1 MALLWIGVG
10 VWAALTIGAWSLYRA
25 GRWQSD
31 RYRDLLAVGVLG
43 GLTVGFFWRP
53 LLAGDVWTP
62 ADGGDLVSFLYPL
75 YRFVAEE
82 LRSGRVPLWN
92 PYLYG
97 GAPFIGEVQ
106 AGVFYPLNLALA
118 LLFPPQFPYERMEWL
133 SAFHIFLAGLNMY
146 LFLRWLPGMPAPAS
160 EGEPKPCPV
169 RRPVAVA
176 GAVAFMFSDLF
187 LTHFGNLNL
196 IAVFSWLPLAFGL
209 FMLGMDRGKWPHA
222 LAAGVVVGVATL
234 AGHLQMTVFTALALA
249 FLALWEFGAGWR
261 ERRMRDLGTWRPLAR
276 LALCG
281 LVTVGLSSLVLL
293 PAVEFARESVRA
305 AWGYSQTVEYSL
317 SPPQLIGLLIPQ
329 FFGRGPALHW
339 GVWPRVEAGYLGL
352 LPLVLVAATWLFR
365 RDRLTGML
373 TALGLLALLL
383 ALGIYAI
390 LHGWLTALVPGLGQ
404 LRASAR
410 FVGLMDFGLAAL
422 AALGLDAILSIPPWE
437 QPVPLV
443 RLQEGLRKAVLG
455 TWLVPVPLAYLAL
468 LLGQDRDPQIVV
480 RLSVTLIGVT
490 LFAVW
495 LTASWAWLAALRTRW
510 VGTAGAGVLAVA
522 LIFLDL
528 ASNGAYMDLGT
539 EDPSARFHAHPA
551 LVAFLKGDADLFRID
566 TRTDV
571 ERWWQPNTALV
582 HRLQDVG
589 GVANPLTLASYQQ
602 YWEGMGGRSSRL
614 YDLLNVKYVIT
625 PRGAPMDT
633 AKFQVAFDGDPDLVV
648 YRNTGFLPRA
658 FLVNRAISAEG
669 KAARDFVHAP
679 TFDPTRQIVV
689 EGGPAL
695 EGTAAEPGR
704 AQVVAYPGD
713 RIEVQVDAVETAYLF
728 LSEVFYPGWRAEVD
742 GEPAP
747 IYRAN
752 GLFRTVLV
760 PAGQHRVVLTFS
772 PRSWRVGLGLSL
784 VAWLGAAGVG
794 GLALVRRE
802 RRRRAYGG
810 ERA

>member
-1 MALLWIGVG
+1 MAIFWGGVA
-10 VWAALTIGAWSLYRA
+10 VWAALTAGAWALCRA
-25 GRWQSD
+25 GRWRSD
-31 RYRDLLAVGVLG
+31 RYREFLAAGALA

-53 LLAGDVWTP
+53 LLSGDVWLP

-82 LRSGRVPLWN
+82 VRAGRVPLWN
-92 PYLYG
+92 PYLYA

-106 AGVFYPLNLALA
+106 AGIFYPLNLLLA
-118 LLFPPQFPYERMEWL
+118 LLFPPAFPYERMEWL

-146 LFLRWLPGMPAPAS
+146 IFLRWLPGTPAPAD
-160 EGEPKPCPV
+160 EGGAKPCPV
-169 RRPVAVA
+169 RRPAALA

-209 FMLGMDRGKWPHA
+209 LMRGMGRGRWGYA
-222 LAAGVVVGVATL
+222 FAAGVVVGVATL

-249 FLALWEFGAGWR
+249 FLALWEFGTAWR
-261 ERRMRDLGTWRPLAR
+261 ERGVGDLETWRPLGR

-281 LVTVGLSSLVLL
+281 VVAAGLSALVLL
-293 PAVEFARESVRA
+293 PALEFARQSVRA
-305 AWGYSQTVEYSL
+305 AWGYSQAVEYSL

-352 LPLVLVAATWLFR
+352 LPLVLVAAAWLFR
-365 RDRLTGML
+365 RDRLTGMF
-373 TALGLLALLL
+373 TALALVALLL

-390 LHGWLTALVPGLGQ
+390 VHGWLTALVPGLSQ

-410 FVGLMDFGLAAL
+410 FVGLMGFGLAAL
-422 AALGLDAILSIPPWE
+422 AALGLDALLAIPPWE
-437 QPVPLV
+437 QPVPLL
-443 RLQEGLRKAVLG
+443 RLQDGVRKAVLG

-468 LLGQDRDPQIVV
+468 LLSQDRDPQIVV

-490 LFAVW
+490 LFALW
-495 LTASWAWLAALRTRW
+495 LTASWAWLTALRARW
-510 VGTAGAGVLAVA
+510 VGTAGAGALAIA
-522 LIFLDL
+522 LIFLDV
-528 ASNGAYMDLGT
+528 ASNGAYIDLGT

-551 LVAFLKGDADLFRID
+551 LVAFLKEDPDLFRID
-566 TRTDV
+566 TRTDI
-571 ERWWQPNTALV
+571 ERWWQPDAALL

-589 GVANPLTLASYQQ
+589 GVANPLTLAAYQR
-602 YWEGMGGRSSRL
+602 YWEGLGGRSSRL
-614 YDLLNVKYVIT
+614 YDLLNVKYVVV

-648 YRNTGFLPRA
+648 YRNTQALPRA
-658 FLVNRAISAEG
+658 FLVNRAIPAEG
-669 KAARDFVHAP
+669 EAAWSLIHGP
-679 TFDPTRQIVV
+679 GFDPARQIVV

-695 EGTAAEPGR
+695 EGTAAEVGR
-704 AQVVAYPGD
+704 AQVVAYLPD
-713 RIEVQVDAVETAYLF
+713 RLEVQVEAAEAAYLF
-728 LSEVFYPGWRAEVD
+728 LSEVFYPGWRATVD

-747 IYRAN
+747 VYRAN
-752 GLFRTVLV
+752 ALFRAVLV
-760 PAGQHRVVLTFS
+760 PAGEHRVVLTFS
-772 PRSWRVGLGLSL
+772 PRPWQVGLGLSL

-794 GLALVRRE
+794 MLALVRKA
-802 RRRRAYGG
+802 RRREA
-810 ERA
+810 